1 MSGRVYR
8 SYPILPFGIVACTFL
23 PTTSL
28 EIAVYLDASRLDIFP
43 HHYSPPLRGTVVYYS
58 SYPPSF
64 HGLVFKSDGVG
75 VGVVITIK
83 RRTLRSSENSVLIL
97 LIPLTTPSF
106 TIN

>member
-1 MSGRVYR
+1 MRPNDLVNTKTTIPFRV
-8 SYPILPFGIVACTFL
+8 G
-23 PTTSL
+23 
-28 EIAVYLDASRLDIFP
+28 EQRLIYTLTLRVSIYIYP
-43 HHYSPPLRGTVVYYS
+43 HHYSLPLRGTVVYYS

-64 HGLVFKSDGVG
+64 HALVFKSDGVG
-75 VGVVITIK
+75 VVVVITIK

>member
-1 MSGRVYR
+1 MRPNDLVNTKTTIPFRVGEQRLIYTLTLR
-8 SYPILPFGIVACTFL
+8 VSIYISAPLF
-23 PTTSL
+23 TSP
-28 EIAVYLDASRLDIFP
+28 S
-43 HHYSPPLRGTVVYYS
+43 GTVVYYS

-64 HGLVFKSDGVG
+64 HALVFKSDGVG